1 MLQQHTRTTRGLGP
15 VVALGLAI
23 AAINPA
29 TGLAQPVTEMP
40 AYPTPSVSQKS
51 AISQN
56 LVTPDARDAGAAGSA
71 GTATSQ
77 NLVSPDARDAGAA
90 GSAGTATSQNLVS
103 PDARDAG
110 AVSSASKSLVAP
122 DTRDAADGV
131 VVSSPKLAPP
141 PSTSSGGVEGWD
153 PEIVIGLGAAL
164 LMGLAGI
171 ALLARA
177 RMHHHPRPRIS

>member
-29 TGLAQPVTEMP
+29 TGLAQPAAEMP

-56 LVTPDARDAGAAGSA
+56 LVT
-71 GTATSQ
+71 
-77 NLVSPDARDAGAA
+77 PDARDAGAA

>member
-40 AYPTPSVSQKS
+40 AYPTPSVSQES

-56 LVTPDARDAGAAGSA
+56 LVT
-71 GTATSQ
+71 
-77 NLVSPDARDAGAA
+77 PDARDAGAA

>member
-29 TGLAQPVTEMP
+29 TGLASPAGEPLAGTSQGVAAGMP
-40 AYPTPSVSQKS
+40 AYPTPSVAQKS

-56 LVTPDARDAGAAGSA
+56 LVTPDARDAGASGGA
-71 GTATSQ
+71 GTVSSQ
-77 NLVSPDARDAGAA
+77 NLVTPDARDAGSVA
-90 GSAGTATSQNLVS
+90 SRSQ
-103 PDARDAG
+103 
-110 AVSSASKSLVAP
+110 SLVAP

-131 VVSSPKLAPP
+131 VVSSPKLAPA

-153 PEIVIGLGAAL
+153 PEVVIGLGAAL
-164 LMGLAGI
+164 LMGIAGVG
-171 ALLARA
+171 LLARA
-177 RMHHHPRPRIS
+177 RMQHHPRPRTL

>member
-29 TGLAQPVTEMP
+29 TGLAKPAGEPFAGTSQGNAVGMP

-56 LVTPDARDAGAAGSA
+56 LVTPDARDAGASGSA
-71 GTATSQ
+71 GTVSSQ
-77 NLVSPDARDAGAA
+77 NLVSPDARDAGSLA
-90 GSAGTATSQNLVS
+90 SRSQ
-103 PDARDAG
+103 
-110 AVSSASKSLVAP
+110 SLVAP

-131 VVSSPKLAPP
+131 VVSSPKLAPA
-141 PSTSSGGVEGWD
+141 PSTSGGIEGWD
-153 PEIVIGLGAAL
+153 PEVIIGLGAAL
-164 LMGLAGI
+164 LMGLAGVG
-171 ALLARA
+171 LLARA
-177 RMHHHPRPRIS
+177 RMHQHPRPRIS

>member
-29 TGLAQPVTEMP
+29 TGLAKP
-40 AYPTPSVSQKS
+40 AAEPLPGSVSQKS

-71 GTATSQ
+71 GTVSSQ
-77 NLVSPDARDAGAA
+77 NLVSPDARDAA
-90 GSAGTATSQNLVS
+90 
-103 PDARDAG
+103 

-131 VVSSPKLAPP
+131 VVSSPKLAPGRRRRP
-141 PSTSSGGVEGWD
+141 AAASRDGTPRSSSGSV
-153 PEIVIGLGAAL
+153 
-164 LMGLAGI
+164 
-171 ALLARA
+171 
-177 RMHHHPRPRIS
+177 PRS

>member
-29 TGLAQPVTEMP
+29 TGLAQPATEPLVGTSQGAAVGMP

-71 GTATSQ
+71 GT
-77 NLVSPDARDAGAA
+77 V
-90 GSAGTATSQNLVS
+90 TSQNLVS

-122 DTRDAADGV
+122 DTRDAAEGV
-131 VVSSPKLAPP
+131 VVSSPKLAPV
-141 PSTSSGGVEGWD
+141 PSSSNSGVEGWD